1 MPNRNF
7 LAFINKESKSELNP
21 LALI

>member
-1 MPNRNF
+1 VNLNS
-7 LAFINKESKSELNP
+7 LALINKESKSELNP